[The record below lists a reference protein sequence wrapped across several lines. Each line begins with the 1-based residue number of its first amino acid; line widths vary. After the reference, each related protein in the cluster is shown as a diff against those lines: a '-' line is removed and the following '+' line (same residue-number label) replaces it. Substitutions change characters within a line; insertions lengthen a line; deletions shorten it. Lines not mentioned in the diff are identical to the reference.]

1 MNARNLAE
9 KEDKDKKIEKDKD
22 KREEKEKEKDLLEED
37 NLEGE
42 EIKREDDDV
51 ILEKEVVRGPERH
64 LLKPTTLKPSILK
77 PKISRSEFQ
86 EEEKKYI
93 VGSVTVLGR
102 KVGFRYWNYF
112 Q

>member
-37 NLEGE
+37 NLEEE

-64 LLKPTTLKPSILK
+64 LLKATTLKPSMLK

-93 VGSVTVLGR
+93 VGSVTVQGR
-102 KVGFRYWNYF
+102 YGRF
-112 Q
+112 